1 MSLMAHLS
9 LEADV
14 IVRAEAEE
22 ITRDIGAF
30 VWSAEAPDVGPCG
43 VGPPSTSSTSPQ
55 IWQR

>member
-1 MSLMAHLS
+1 MAHLS

-22 ITRDIGAF
+22 IARDIRAF
-30 VWSAEAPDVGPCG
+30 VWSAEASDVGPYG